1 MTRFECV
8 FVLCQ
13 RCLIEK
19 ETKKLAEFAQIL
31 MQEDSTTENVD
42 VVKRKNSCIKFSCA
56 RCVTSEQPSTIGHFA
71 MLRSVEKKWKMNDK
85 SQITW
90 IIVTSRRKYALNH

>member
-31 MQEDSTTENVD
+31 MQEDSTTENVEE
-42 VVKRKNSCIKFSCA
+42 NLHA
-56 RCVTSEQPSTIGHFA
+56 
-71 MLRSVEKKWKMNDK
+71 
-85 SQITW
+85 
-90 IIVTSRRKYALNH
+90 